1 MPLITIWRILI
12 VRIEHNYLFSVT
24 RIGIDGMYMQFPK
37 ALCKISVLYRS
48 ERLILKKQDL
58 MLNKICRN
66 FITQVVGHRLAK
78 IYA

>member
-1 MPLITIWRILI
+1 MPLITIWWIF
-12 VRIEHNYLFSVT
+12 VVCIENNNFFGIT
-24 RIGIDGMYMQFPK
+24 RIGVNGMDMQFPK

-66 FITQVVGHRLAK
+66 FIT
-78 IYA
+78 

>member
-1 MPLITIWRILI
+1 M
-12 VRIEHNYLFSVT
+12 
-24 RIGIDGMYMQFPK
+24 DMQFPK